1 MEQVIAKKL
10 NITGNKVKK
19 IFLPYTVIRNNS
31 IKLAH
36 QIYKDGFVPD
46 IIYVSLRGGAYVG
59 NVISEY
65 FKIVQK
71 NKKPVLYAAV
81 SSHSYRDI
89 KDNSSVK
96 IDGWTYP
103 PEYFRSGDKILFID
117 EIFDSGKTINY
128 LCNIILSAGVNREDL
143 KVAVHDYK
151 YFLDNSNNLPIQPDY
166 YCKKHI
172 IENQEND
179 IWIHYMSH
187 ELQGLTREELAQY
200 YYNDDPELKDI
211 FDLLR

>member
-1 MEQVIAKKL
+1 M
-10 NITGNKVKK
+10 KK
-19 IFLPYTVIRNNS
+19 IFLPYTIVRNNS

-36 QIYKDGFVPD
+36 KIYKDGFIPD

-65 FKIVQK
+65 FKIVLK
-71 NKKPVLYAAV
+71 DKKSVLYAAV
-81 SSHSYRDI
+81 SSHSYKGVR
-89 KDNSSVK
+89 DNSKGIK

-103 PEYFRSGDKILFID
+103 PESLKGGEKILFID

-128 LCNIILSAGVNREDL
+128 LCSAILSAGIKRDDL
-143 KVAVHDYK
+143 KIVVHDYK
-151 YFLDNSNNLPIQPDY
+151 QFLDNSNNLPIQPDY

-172 IENQEND
+172 VKNKEDD

-187 ELQGLTREELAQY
+187 ELQGLTEEELEKY
-200 YYNDDPELKDI
+200 YYSEDPELKDI
-211 FDLLR
+211 FSAIT